1 MTHDLDQRLRAYIT
15 WMAPHQKDREGGK
28 LLIEAAAE
36 IQRLKAALER
46 VAQVGH
52 TGSGVAPRIAKDA
65 LSPRTPRTYKRL
77 KVVNSSGIISDLDGN
92 FTLQCASPRGL
103 RLLRRITKAQSLKA
117 GFSAGS
123 AIPEWAATEIRNTW
137 NAARDSGGEL
147 QAFRIIERMVDRLGY
162 GRIQGNLPLFTTE
175 GQQ

>member
-1 MTHDLDQRLRAYIT
+1 MSAPHHDLDQRLRAYIA

-36 IQRLKAALER
+36 IQRLKATLER

-52 TGSGVAPRIAKDA
+52 T
-65 LSPRTPRTYKRL
+65 
-77 KVVNSSGIISDLDGN
+77 
-92 FTLQCASPRGL
+92 
-103 RLLRRITKAQSLKA
+103 
-117 GFSAGS
+117 GS

-137 NAARDSGGEL
+137 SAARDSGGEL

-162 GRIQGNLPLFTTE
+162 GRTQGNLPLFTTE